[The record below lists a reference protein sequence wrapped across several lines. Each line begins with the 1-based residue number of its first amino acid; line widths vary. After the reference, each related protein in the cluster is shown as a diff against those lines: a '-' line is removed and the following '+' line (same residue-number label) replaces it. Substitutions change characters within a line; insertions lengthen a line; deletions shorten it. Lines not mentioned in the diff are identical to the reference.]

1 MSMTTYEYR
10 VRDNAGKVVK
20 GRIDADNKSLVATR
34 LREMGYLP
42 IEIKATSALDLHR
55 DIRIPGLSDRVNL
68 KEISVMSR
76 QLATMVA
83 SGLTLVRAIAVLSA
97 QVESKPL
104 RTVLVAV
111 RSDVEHGSSFSAALA
126 KHPKVFDRLYVSMV
140 RAGEVGGQLDVVL
153 LKLASSIEKRVE
165 LRSKVRSAF
174 TYPVVVVCVVVLVIT
189 AMMLF
194 VVPTFKHLYG
204 SLHGTL
210 PLPTRI
216 VIGIS
221 SVVASVWALAV
232 VAVVAG
238 VVLAA
243 RWWVSTEKG
252 RLTWD
257 RVRLRAPVFGPLML
271 KVGLSR
277 MLATLATLLSSGVGI
292 IESLE
297 MAADNVSNRIV
308 SNAARGAIVGVR
320 DGRSLAS
327 ALAEHPVVPP
337 MVLQMVETGEES
349 GAVSDMLE
357 KVAQF
362 CDNEIDAT
370 VGSLT
375 SLLEPALIVF
385 MGICIGAIVISLYLP
400 MFDYVK
406 LLQPS

>member
-1 MSMTTYEYR
+1 MSVTTFEYR
-10 VRDNAGKVVK
+10 VRDTAGKVVK

-42 IEIKATSALDLHR
+42 IEIKATSALDLRR
-55 DIRIPGLSDRVNL
+55 DINIPGISNRVNL
-68 KEISVMSR
+68 KEVSIMSR

-83 SGLTLVRAIAVLSA
+83 SGLTLVRAIGVLAS

-104 RTVLVAV
+104 RAALVAI
-111 RSDVEHGSSFSAALA
+111 RGEVEHGAAFSSALA
-126 KHPKVFDRLYVSMV
+126 KHPKIFDRLYVSMV
-140 RAGEVGGQLDVVL
+140 RAGEAGGQLDVVL
-153 LKLASSIEKRVE
+153 LKLATSIEKRVE

-189 AMMLF
+189 AMMIF

-221 SVVASVWALAV
+221 SVIASIWALAV
-232 VAVVAG
+232 IVVIVGLVAAV
-238 VVLAA
+238 
-243 RWWVSTEKG
+243 RWWVSTEQG
-252 RLTWD
+252 RLVWD

-271 KVGLSR
+271 KVALSR
-277 MLATLATLLSSGVGI
+277 MLSTLGTLLSSGVGI

-308 SNAARGAIVGVR
+308 SNAARGAIAGVR

-327 ALAEHPVVPP
+327 TLADYPVMPP
-337 MVLQMVETGEES
+337 MVLQMIETGEES

-362 CDNEIDAT
+362 YDNEIDAT

-385 MGICIGAIVISLYLP
+385 MGVCIGAIVVSLYLP